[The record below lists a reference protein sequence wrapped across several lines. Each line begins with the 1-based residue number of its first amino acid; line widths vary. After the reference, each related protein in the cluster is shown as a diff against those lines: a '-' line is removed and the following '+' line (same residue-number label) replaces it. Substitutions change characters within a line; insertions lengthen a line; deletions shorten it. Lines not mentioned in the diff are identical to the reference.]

1 MSRLKDAELPLSA
14 ALRRFVSPL
23 PRYLPALGV
32 VALLG
37 CMLVPLATEVVDL
50 LLSLSLAIGVLL
62 LVACLGIRRSADFL
76 AFPTL
81 LLLAT
86 LMRLALN
93 VQTTRLILGDANAGQ
108 VIEAFAQLVVRGNMI
123 VGGVLFAIITAVQY
137 LVIARGAERVAEV
150 AARFALD
157 GLPGA
162 QAAIDADLRGGAI
175 SPHEASRR
183 RASLIER
190 SRFYGAM
197 DGAIR
202 FVKGDAIAG
211 LAITAINL
219 IGGVAIGVLQ
229 KGWSLERSLDTFG
242 RLTIGDGLVA
252 QIPALLVSLAA
263 GVLVSRVDREGS
275 ERGPIL
281 GWVEPAT
288 LLFPAVLLAGLA
300 LIQGMPRVAFS
311 LTALGL
317 VCAGLWLAAGRGGE
331 AAAPSRRLRV
341 LVAAGDVADARS
353 LRRALGELRRR
364 CVGALGVQVPEIVL
378 EASPALP
385 VDVLEVRYGERTLG
399 RRALRDGDED
409 TIVVEVFRVVMAA
422 ADAFVDL
429 HDLEMAIEEVRSARP
444 AVVREALRVVTLPE
458 VLTIVHGFL
467 RERLPM
473 PALDALLGAIAGD
486 RRFAEASERGRWTE
500 LAREHLAGHWL
511 SDLVAAQERL
521 GPVIWVRP
529 LVDAEDEIAG
539 RLVAGSGGRTLS
551 LGAGERGAWIAGIR
565 AAAAADAA
573 IIVLTTARGRAP
585 FAALVR
591 GATPFIP
598 VVSVAEVAAAGIA
611 EAPEGRVRWLS
622 PPDP

>member
-1 MSRLKDAELPLSA
+1 MSRPLDADAPLGA
-14 ALRRFVSPL
+14 ALRRFVQPL

-32 VALLG
+32 VALLV
-37 CMLVPLATEVVDL
+37 CMLVPLSTEVVDL
-50 LLSLSLAIGVLL
+50 LLSLSLALGVLL

-93 VQTTRLILGDANAGQ
+93 VQTTRLILSDANAGH
-108 VIEAFAQLVVRGNMI
+108 VIDAFAQLVVRGNMV

-157 GLPGA
+157 GLPGG
-162 QAAIDADLRGGAI
+162 QAAIDADLRSGAI
-175 SPHEASRR
+175 SAHEAARR

-219 IGGVAIGVLQ
+219 LGGIAIGVLQ
-229 KGWSLERSLDTFG
+229 RDLSLVESLTTYG

-252 QIPALLVSLAA
+252 QIPALLISLAA

-281 GWVEPAT
+281 AWVEPAT
-288 LLFPAVLLAGLA
+288 LLFPAVLLGGLA
-300 LIQGMPRVAFS
+300 MIQGMPRAAFTI
-311 LTALGL
+311 TALGL
-317 VCAGLWLAAGRGGE
+317 LCSGLWLAAGRSAE
-331 AAAPSRRLRV
+331 LQAPIRRVRV
-341 LVAAGDVADARS
+341 LCSSAVVGDARN

-378 EASPALP
+378 EASPEAA
-385 VDVLEVRYGERTLG
+385 VDAVEVRYGDRTLG
-399 RRALRDGDED
+399 RRELQGGDED
-409 TIVVEVFRVVMAA
+409 TIVVEVFRVIMAA

-429 HDLEMAIEEVRSARP
+429 HDLEMAIEELRSARP
-444 AVVREALRVVTLPE
+444 AVVREALRVVTLPD
-458 VLTIVHGFL
+458 VLTLVHGFL

-486 RRFAEASERGRWTE
+486 RRFAEASERGRWIE

-511 SDLVAAQERL
+511 RDLVAAQERL

-529 LVDAEDEIAG
+529 IVDAEDEI
-539 RLVAGSGGRTLS
+539 RSRVIAGSGGRSLS
-551 LGAGERGAWIAGIR
+551 LRGGERDAWITAIRGAAG
-565 AAAAADAA
+565 ADAA
-573 IIVLTTARGRAP
+573 IIVLTTAGGRGA
-585 FAALVR
+585 FAALLR

-598 VVSVAEVAAAGIA
+598 VVSVAELGAAGLGEVTA
-611 EAPEGRVRWLS
+611 ERVRWLS
-622 PPDP
+622 PP